1 MPAATIDLF
10 LLSKAERLVSASAAV
25 AAAVGVVSMVAAV
38 EPRNL
43 FFFSFFFLFFFF
55 LFSFFFFFHLSCT
68 FGGLRCLPAVIAVAR
83 VRSIHVVVF
92 GRRSLVPRARVDTN
106 VRDDHGRSIAVAVAI
121 AASIVIAVE

>member
-1 MPAATIDLF
+1 MDGATREFRHTHPHVPAMPAATIDLF

-55 LFSFFFFFHLSCT
+55 LFSFFFFFTCLAHSEAYVVY
-68 FGGLRCLPAVIAVAR
+68 LR
-83 VRSIHVVVF
+83 
-92 GRRSLVPRARVDTN
+92 
-106 VRDDHGRSIAVAVAI
+106 
-121 AASIVIAVE
+121 